1 MDAFNFLLNLLFD
14 LRIPPLVT
22 IVWTN
27 FLQFEDPAACELDI
41 TALHQIPHLSD
52 ILCSVRAVL
61 HVNNL
66 PLVDPSGN
74 IYCQPTVL
82 PCLANVKLRVEA
94 FETIEEKLQRIAN
107 EQLNWRNYKD
117 HVDT

>member
-41 TALHQIPHLSD
+41 TALHWIPHLSD
-52 ILCSVRAVL
+52 ILCSIHAVL

-66 PLVDPSGN
+66 LLLM
-74 IYCQPTVL
+74 IL
-82 PCLANVKLRVEA
+82 PFRSEFQTPIIEKYVFPRCFKEKFKEYTKLS
-94 FETIEEKLQRIAN
+94 FSFRI
-107 EQLNWRNYKD
+107 KG
-117 HVDT
+117 HCC